1 MLRGSNILFI
11 RINQLPKEQYDT
23 PNHIS
28 YESNK
33 KDRQRII
40 YHFYHIYFLVFLPE
54 QIPPPPRNFPCHH
67 LPSSVTKYL
76 ITISLIILIIVLI
89 VSLFSKTMLINQL
102 NLIVIIFLVRGILI
116 FFF

>member
-33 KDRQRII
+33 KKTDR
-40 YHFYHIYFLVFLPE
+40 E
-54 QIPPPPRNFPCHH
+54 
-67 LPSSVTKYL
+67 
-76 ITISLIILIIVLI
+76 
-89 VSLFSKTMLINQL
+89 
-102 NLIVIIFLVRGILI
+102 
-116 FFF
+116 